1 LVALPEDTVMNPRA
15 MTQKDCRY
23 WCLPLTLALLIF
35 AWVSSAD
42 AEKIM
47 LSLGQQK
54 TISAPKATRVAVGDP
69 RVADVK
75 AIEKS
80 GQVLITA
87 VAQGVTDIIIWNRDG
102 EERTIQVQ
110 VIRRDPQ
117 VVLGEVQDLL
127 REVEGIRSRTLGSRV
142 IIEGQV
148 LRKQDLARIA
158 TVSQLYPEVTNFAKL
173 SPAVMSTTVNAIN
186 DEFDKAGLTDV
197 RAVRIGN
204 QIHLE
209 GDVPNEPAKLKA
221 ETIASAFTAEA
232 RSFVNVGVSMEKM
245 VMVNVDFIEI
255 DKAAITEAGFKWG
268 DSLSV
273 GTEASGEGLF
283 GAVSQALAGGY
294 ILAASYGVTINML
307 KQNSRARILARPN
320 LVCRSGEEAEF
331 LAGGEVA
338 IPIVTANTTTIQ
350 YKEFGLILKIAPIV
364 DRYDRIATK
373 ITVENSQVSDFV
385 DGNPNFQTSRV
396 NTAINLNSG
405 ETLVLSGLVSSTN
418 AKAVDKL
425 PVLGDVPI
433 LGELFKSRRFQKDE
447 SELLI
452 FVTPRVTGAGA
463 EEQLRM
469 VENMR
474 QKAGAETEKLQ
485 FSIMD

>member
-1 LVALPEDTVMNPRA
+1 MNPKATLPINPLRIGRLLLLVAL
-15 MTQKDCRY
+15 
-23 WCLPLTLALLIF
+23 LTLG
-35 AWVSSAD
+35 VSQGVA

-54 TISAPKATRVAVGDP
+54 TIAAVNATRVAVGDP
-69 RVADVK
+69 RIADVK

-80 GQVLITA
+80 GQVLVTA
-87 VAQGVTDIIIWNRDG
+87 VSQGVTDIIIWDRDG
-102 EERTIQVQ
+102 KERTIQVQ

-117 VVLGEVQDLL
+117 VVLSEVRDLL
-127 REVEGIRSRTLGSRV
+127 GDVEGIRTRTLGSRV

-148 LRKQDLARIA
+148 LRKQDLGKIA
-158 TVSQLYPEVTNFAKL
+158 TVNQLYPEVTNFAKL
-173 SPAVMSTTVNAIN
+173 SPAVMNTTVKTIN
-186 DEFDKAGLTDV
+186 DEFKNAGLTDV

-204 QIHLE
+204 QIHIE
-209 GDVPNEPAKLKA
+209 GDVPSESAKLKA
-221 ETIASAFTAEA
+221 ETIAAAFAAEA
-232 RSFVNVGVSMEKM
+232 KSFVNVGVSMEKM

-255 DKAAITEAGFKWG
+255 DKAAITEAGIKWG
-268 DSLSV
+268 DSLTI
-273 GTEASGEGLF
+273 GGDASASGLF
-283 GAVSQALAGGY
+283 GAVSQALSGGFTLAG
-294 ILAASYGVTINML
+294 SYGVTINML
-307 KQNSRARILARPN
+307 KRNSRARILARPN
-320 LVCRSGEEAEF
+320 LVCRSGEDAEF

-350 YKEFGLILKIAPIV
+350 YKEFGLILKISPVV

-373 ITVENSQVSDFV
+373 ITVENSQISDFV

-425 PVLGDVPI
+425 PVLGSIPI

-452 FVTPRVTGAGA
+452 FVTPKVTGPSS
-463 EEQLRM
+463 EDQLRM

-474 QKAGAETEKLQ
+474 QKSDAEDDNLK
-485 FSIMD
+485 FSILD

>member
-1 LVALPEDTVMNPRA
+1 MKLSTSLQRNQTRG
-15 MTQKDCRY
+15 
-23 WCLPLTLALLIF
+23 WLLFTLALIIF
-35 AWVSSAD
+35 IGAAPAA

-75 AIEKS
+75 AIEKA
-80 GQVLITA
+80 GQVLVTA
-87 VAQGVTDIIIWNRDG
+87 VAQGVTDIIIWDRKGN
-102 EERTIQVQ
+102 ERTIQVQ
-110 VIRRDPQ
+110 VIRRDPK
-117 VVLGEVQDLL
+117 VVLSEVRELL
-127 REVEGIRSRTLGSRV
+127 HDVEGIRSRTLGSRV

-148 LRKQDLARIA
+148 LRKQDLTRIA
-158 TVSQLYPEVTNFAKL
+158 TVTQLYPEVTNFAKL
-173 SPAVMSTTVNAIN
+173 SPAVMSTTVKAIN

-197 RAVRIGN
+197 RAVRVGN

-209 GDVPNEPAKLKA
+209 GDVPNKASKLKA
-221 ETIASAFTAEA
+221 ETIASAFTAGA
-232 RSFVNVGVSMEKM
+232 KSFVNVGVSMEKM
-245 VMVNVDFIEI
+245 VLVNVDFIEI
-255 DKAAITEAGFKWG
+255 DKASLTEAGIKWG
-268 DSLSV
+268 ESLNV
-273 GTEASGEGLF
+273 TGDANASGLF
-283 GAVSQALAGGY
+283 GAVTEALTGGY
-294 ILAASYGVTINML
+294 TLAASYGVTINML
-307 KQNSRARILARPN
+307 KNSSHARILSRPN

-350 YKEFGLILKIAPIV
+350 YKEFGLILKIAPVV

-373 ITVENSQVSDFV
+373 IKVENSQISDFV
-385 DGNPNFQTSRV
+385 EGNPNFQTSRV
-396 NTAINLNSG
+396 DTSINLNSG

-425 PVLGDVPI
+425 PVLGDIPI

-452 FVTPRVTGAGA
+452 FVTPRVTSAQS

-474 QKAGAETEKLQ
+474 KKADAETQNLK
-485 FSIMD
+485 FSILD

>member
-1 LVALPEDTVMNPRA
+1 MNLKAILPINNRRGRCLLLVTLLTIGI
-15 MTQKDCRY
+15 TQG
-23 WCLPLTLALLIF
+23 A
-35 AWVSSAD
+35 A

-54 TISAPKATRVAVGDP
+54 TIAAPNATRVAVGDP

-75 AIEKS
+75 AIEKA
-80 GQVLITA
+80 GQVLVTA
-87 VAQGVTDIIIWNRDG
+87 VTQGVTDIIIWDRDG
-102 EERTIQVQ
+102 GERTIQVQ

-117 VVLGEVQDLL
+117 MVLSEVRDLL
-127 REVEGIRSRTLGSRV
+127 GDVEGIRVRTLGSRV

-148 LRKQDLARIA
+148 LRKQDLTKIA
-158 TVSQLYPEVTNFAKL
+158 TVNQLYPEVTNFAKL
-173 SPAVMSTTVNAIN
+173 SPAVMNTTVKTIN
-186 DEFDKAGLTDV
+186 DEFKKAGLTDV

-204 QIHLE
+204 QIHIE
-209 GDVPNEPAKLKA
+209 GDVPNEPSKLKA
-221 ETIASAFTAEA
+221 ETIASAFAAEA
-232 RSFVNVGVSMEKM
+232 KSFVNVGVSMEKM

-255 DKAAITEAGFKWG
+255 DKAAITEAGIKWG
-268 DSLSV
+268 DSLNI
-273 GTEASGEGLF
+273 GGQANASGLF
-283 GAVSQALAGGY
+283 GAVSQALSGGFT
-294 ILAASYGVTINML
+294 LTGNYGVTINML
-307 KQNSRARILARPN
+307 KRNSRARILARPN
-320 LVCRSGEEAEF
+320 LVCRSGEDAEF

-350 YKEFGLILKIAPIV
+350 YKEFGLILKISPVV

-373 ITVENSQVSDFV
+373 ITVENSQISDFV

-425 PVLGDVPI
+425 PVLGSVPI

-452 FVTPRVTGAGA
+452 FVTPNVTGAGS

-474 QKAGAETEKLQ
+474 QKSDAEEDNLK